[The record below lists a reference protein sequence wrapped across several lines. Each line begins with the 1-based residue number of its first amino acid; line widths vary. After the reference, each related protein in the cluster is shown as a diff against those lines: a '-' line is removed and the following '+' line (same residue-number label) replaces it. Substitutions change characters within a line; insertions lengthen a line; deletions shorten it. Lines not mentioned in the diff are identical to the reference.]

1 VTSRCN
7 SPKPLTFVKDRTFL
21 PARATNHC
29 QRAFKEAAM
38 RTAVTI
44 VLVAAIGGA
53 PLQASARGPSGASGM
68 HASGGMTTGTATG
81 PVSHGPV
88 KLHPAPVPLTRRMT
102 LNMGC
107 YAARYRQLRNAGQ
120 DAGLASAGAALIC
133 G

>member
-1 VTSRCN
+1 
-7 SPKPLTFVKDRTFL
+7 L

-29 QRAFKEAAM
+29 ERPFKEDAM
-38 RTAVTI
+38 RIAITI
-44 VLVAAIGGA
+44 VVVAAIGGA
-53 PLQASARGPSGASGM
+53 PLQASAHGPGSASGL
-68 HASGGMTTGTATG
+68 HAAGGMSTGTATG
-81 PVSHGPV
+81 PVAHGPV
-88 KLHPAPVPLTRRMT
+88 KTHPAPVPLTRRMT